1 MSTARCINHL
11 KIDALTG
18 DRHFAGHYP
27 FSGQHQVKL
36 VLKDGEAQEIGIP
49 GRMLPNQQ
57 YLQEIFIGSLNGNC
71 IRYGDIQE
79 VHLLGTSYDGWYIAS
94 ISTYTKT
101 ADGKHKLLSSDSNF
115 EKWVDKDQEQE
126 YQYNTRDIQLTLE
139 EQRHVVD
146 CGYGKPSCE
155 CNQNASV
162 CEFDLE
168 VDEIRTF
175 TSYRKLPSGKG
186 MEVRGVEGM
195 VFYLGDDGSP
205 HATSTRSSCSIF
217 GNPNCTDPLFV
228 DGKLI
233 V

>member
-1 MSTARCINHL
+1 MIQKSPMSTAGCINGL

-27 FSGQHQVKL
+27 LSGQHQVKL
-36 VLKDGEAQEIGIP
+36 VLKDGETQEIGIP

-57 YLQEIFIGSLNGNC
+57 YLQVIFIGSLNGNC

-79 VHLLGTSYDGWYIAS
+79 VHLLGTSSDGWYIAS

-101 ADGKHKLLSSDSNF
+101 AGSEAYKLLSSDPNF
-115 EKWVDKDQEQE
+115 EKWVDEDQEDE
-126 YQYNTRDIQLTLE
+126 YPYNAKDLPLTLKIQRDI
-139 EQRHVVD
+139 VD

-155 CNQNASV
+155 CKQYAEE

-175 TSYRKLPSGKG
+175 TSYQKLPSGKG
-186 MEVRGVEGM
+186 MEIRGVKG
-195 VFYLGDDGSP
+195 VIFYLGDEGSP
-205 HATSTRSSCSIF
+205 HATNLDTVLQ
-217 GNPNCTDPLFV
+217 CTL
-228 DGKLI
+228 
-233 V
+233 